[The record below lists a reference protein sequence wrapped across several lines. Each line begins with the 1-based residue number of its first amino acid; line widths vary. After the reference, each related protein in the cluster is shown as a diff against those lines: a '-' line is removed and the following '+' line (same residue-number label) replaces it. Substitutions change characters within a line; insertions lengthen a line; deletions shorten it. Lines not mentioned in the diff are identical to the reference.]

1 MKHSKI
7 LFVAALA
14 ILTSAVAVSCKG
26 KKPETKPVKGVLEEA
41 VREGAAPEIVN
52 ATLDRHVIDQNFELI
67 LNDTANNIQVWS
79 LVRCD
84 SATSSDGF
92 GLVVA
97 KDGRATI
104 LANIRHGSTPEAHY
118 NKASGTLWFK
128 GVSIEGTGTHVERFY
143 NIGFSDDKPAYV
155 IATIDPYEMQQALVK
170 ELKYSIKGDVITLFN
185 GEQELAKVTNTV
197 KEMGDFYDDAVWL
210 GEQITYNINHD
221 ELYVLAE
228 PGVSFVTGKVLHY
241 DDMPAITARVS
252 FNDDGSFTLSDI
264 NAPKSSY

>member
-1 MKHSKI
+1 MRKNLI
-7 LFVAALA
+7 LIIAVLLTAGA
-14 ILTSAVAVSCKG
+14 IIASCKG
-26 KKPETKPVKGVLEEA
+26 RKPVTKPVKGILEEA

-52 ATLDRHVIDQNFELI
+52 ATLDRHVLDQNFELI
-67 LNDTANNIQVWS
+67 LNDTVNNVQVWS

-104 LANIRHGSTPEAHY
+104 FADIRHGNTPEAHY

-143 NIGFSDDKPAYV
+143 KIGFRDDGPHYLA
-155 IATIDPYEMQQALVK
+155 ATIDPYEMQEALCK
-170 ELKYSIKGDVITLFN
+170 ELQYSIKGDQISLYTGDVLLGT
-185 GEQELAKVTNTV
+185 VTNTV
-197 KEMGDFYDDAVWL
+197 KDMGDFYEDALWL

-228 PGVSFVTGKVLHY
+228 PGVNFVTGKVLHY
-241 DDMPAITARVS
+241 DDMPAVTARVTLH
-252 FNDDGSFTLSDI
+252 DDGSFSLSNI
-264 NAPKSSY
+264 NVSKSSY